1 MRILV
6 DFQDTVG
13 GAPRSLK
20 EHALLLKENGHEII
34 AVMAEKEYGNFFDDT
49 GFEVNHIPRFY
60 TKYLL
65 KNFILIRKYYK
76 LIKQKEIDLI
86 YTNRVLQCQFLSIV
100 SDFCKVPILN
110 ARAGGFG
117 ISDIVRIQKDKHYIV
132 YSEENLQ
139 TFKHLGFPD
148 KQLFLVRNR
157 IPIPVL
163 HNHLNTIPKK
173 EFIITVT
180 GSIKEVTIKGL
191 LWFLKFIEQTSIQS
205 NIQYQVYLAGGNIIK
220 SEKAKIEFKNAFA
233 KTQQTLPENWQ
244 ITHLGWVDNITELQ
258 ARSHIC
264 IGKGRS
270 VIQPAMM
277 GKISFVIS
285 ESGTLYR
292 CKKDSYK
299 DLLFFNFSGRGKIRE
314 EKNSVDEFEE
324 LLTNRNR
331 FFEYQEEAKQLI
343 PDFKEDYAIEYAKE
357 KLEKIINTVR
367 TRQII
372 KFGFFKGLNKY
383 FKIYLFTMLE
393 IINKKR

>member
-6 DFQDTVG
+6 DFQDSSG

-34 AVMAEKEYGNFFDDT
+34 AVMAEKKYGNFFDNT
-49 GFEVNHIPRFY
+49 GFEVIHIPRFY

-65 KNFILIRKYYK
+65 KNFILIRKYYT

-86 YTNRVLQCQFLSIV
+86 YTNRVSQCQFLSIV
-100 SDFCKVPILN
+100 SDFCGVPILN

-157 IPIPVL
+157 IPIPVI
-163 HNHLNTIPKK
+163 HNHVNTIPEK

-180 GSIKEVTIKGL
+180 GSIKEETIKGL
-191 LWFLKFIEQTSIQS
+191 LWFFKFIEQTSIQS

-220 SEKAKIEFKNAFA
+220 SEKAKNEFKNAFA

-270 VIQPAMM
+270 VIQPAMI
-277 GKISFVIS
+277 GKIAFVIS
-285 ESGTLYR
+285 ETGTLYR
-292 CKKDSYK
+292 CKKETYN
-299 DLLFFNFSGRGKIRE
+299 DLLFYNFSGRGKIK
-314 EKNSVDEFEE
+314 EKTDSLKEFKE
-324 LLTNRNR
+324 LLTNNYR
-331 FFEYQEEAKQLI
+331 FIAYQEEANELTQK
-343 PDFKEDYAIEYAKE
+343 FKEDYATGYVKE
-357 KLEKIINTVR
+357 KLEEIVHKVENN
-367 TRQII
+367 QIRHNNPF
-372 KFGFFKGLNKY
+372 KSGFIKY
-383 FKIYLFTMLE
+383 FRNYFEYFKSKL
-393 IINKKR
+393 